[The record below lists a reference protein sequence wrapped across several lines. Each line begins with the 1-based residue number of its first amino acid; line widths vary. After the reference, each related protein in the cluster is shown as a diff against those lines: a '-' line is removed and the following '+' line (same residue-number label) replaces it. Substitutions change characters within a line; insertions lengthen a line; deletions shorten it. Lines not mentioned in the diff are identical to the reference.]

1 MFLIDKVKREEKKR
15 FSMLLESN
23 SCIFSRYPF
32 KTLDLWS
39 DIGDYTLQNGGSKI
53 DTPLYTSI
61 ANPNNQTPQTVNI
74 L

>member
-61 ANPNNQTPQTVNI
+61 ANPNNQTPQIVNI

>member
-39 DIGDYTLQNGGSKI
+39 DIGDYTLQNGGVKLTLHF
-53 DTPLYTSI
+53 TPASQI
-61 ANPNNQTPQTVNI
+61 QTTKHHKS
-74 L
+74 